1 MSCSVSAEIAAF
13 LFNDCFTDCFPLP
26 LLLLTALSGAGLTNR
41 KFQAGKGAKKAAE
54 QMSIQREFQRQQ
66 QALQAAQSQ
75 AQHGGKE
82 GFISADAVMQDYQE
96 KRGESLMEAH
106 LAKKARTTSSEPSTG
121 VGGNGKQQRRA
132 FDREIDMAS
141 HSKMNEEKV
150 SKLVQNAK
158 ELDDRFDKGSVQKS
172 FL

>member
-1 MSCSVSAEIAAF
+1 M
-13 LFNDCFTDCFPLP
+13 LLFPLS
-26 LLLLTALSGAGLTNR
+26 ALSGAGLTNR

-82 GFISADAVMQDYQE
+82 GFVSTDAVMQDYRE

-106 LAKKARTTSSEPSTG
+106 LAKKARTTSSEVTTA
-121 VGGNGKQQRRA
+121 VGSGKQQRRA

-141 HSKMNEEKV
+141 HSKMNEDKV
-150 SKLVQNAK
+150 AKLVQNAK

>member
-1 MSCSVSAEIAAF
+1 VKSTSDILRPIVFSV
-13 LFNDCFTDCFPLP
+13 
-26 LLLLTALSGAGLTNR
+26 ALSGAGLTNR

-82 GFISADAVMQDYQE
+82 GFISTDAVMQDYRE

-106 LAKKARTTSSEPSTG
+106 LAKKARTTSSEVTTG
-121 VGGNGKQQRRA
+121 VGSGKQQRRA

-141 HSKMNEEKV
+141 HSKMNEDKV